1 MEKITLIV
9 KGMHCASCAA
19 NIEKAIKKIDG
30 VISVGVNFA
39 SEKAFIEYDSK
50 KTNIKEFQ
58 KAVEKVGDYKLLKT
72 LETKEDDHHKKE
84 QAKEFNLLKK
94 KFLFALV
101 LSVLVF
107 LGSFLH
113 WSYWLLA
120 ILAAPVQ
127 FFVGW
132 QFYKGFWGALRHFR
146 ANMDTLIAI
155 GTSAAYFYSL
165 WNTFF
170 QPSGHVYYETAAII
184 ITLIILGRLLEARAK
199 GQASEAIKKL
209 MKLQAKTARVIRNNQ
224 ERDIPIEQVEKGD
237 IVIVRPGE
245 KIPVDGIIIQG
256 VSTLDESMVTGESMP
271 VDKKSGDEVIGATI
285 NKTGSFRFKATKI
298 GKETMLAQIIKLVEE
313 AQGSKAPIQRLADVI
328 SGYFVPIVIGI
339 AILTFILWYFLGP
352 VPALTIALINFVA
365 VLIIA
370 CPCALGLATPTA
382 IMVGTGKGAEKGILI
397 KGGESLET
405 AHKLE
410 IVVLDKTGTLTKGE
424 PEVTDIVAFR
434 QTEKEIL
441 EIAASLEKKSEH
453 PIGQAIVQLAAS
465 IGRSSSHPL
474 DKAIFKEAKKENLKL
489 LEVKNFQA
497 IPGHGL
503 QGRID
508 NKEVL
513 FGNFKLMENKKVP
526 LSQKEKSQ
534 VEQLTN
540 QGKTTMILAFRGEAI
555 GTIAVADALE
565 KGSKE
570 AVEELKKMGLEVI
583 MITGDNQ
590 KTAQA
595 IAKQVGIKEVLAEVL
610 PEDKSK
616 KIKELQKQGKK
627 VAMVGDG
634 INDAPA
640 LAQADVGIAIGT
652 GTDVAMEASDIT
664 LIRRDVRGVAG
675 SINLSKRTM
684 RIIKQNLF
692 WAFFYNTAAI
702 PLAALGFLSPIIA
715 AGAMAFSSLSVIL
728 NSLRL
733 RRG

>member
-30 VISVGVNFA
+30 AISVGVNFA
-39 SEKAFIEYDSK
+39 SEKVFIEYDSK

-72 LETKEDDHHKKE
+72 LKTKEDDHHKKE

-170 QPSGHVYYETAAII
+170 QPGGHVYYETAAII

-424 PEVTDIVAFR
+424 PEVTDIIAFKE
-434 QTEKEIL
+434 TEKEIL

-565 KGSKE
+565 EGSKE
-570 AVEELKKMGLEVI
+570 AVKELKKMGLEVI

-664 LIRRDVRGVAG
+664 LIRRDVQGVAG